1 MTMCICLKSQSQ
13 PSEACI
19 WSQLEPV
26 QHDSIVSIRSVKSD
40 DLSTPT
46 SQWQVYMHLSLT
58 TGHHAGWVAQVHYR
72 QMSVCW
78 RQQLALLLKHR
89 NLTVT
94 FFSPLSLLCWLDIL
108 HCVQY
113 KLRVAIYRCLWNQ
126 APHYQMDCAY
136 ISVISVCDQPTNN
149 QLVWPHYCHRKFGSC
164 IFHRLPDEME
174 LCLMRSIDS
183 FTITLKTRS
192 FAVHWH

>member
-1 MTMCICLKSQSQ
+1 MY
-13 PSEACI
+13 
-19 WSQLEPV
+19 LEPIGASSTWFYCLH
-26 QHDSIVSIRSVKSD
+26 QKRQIR
-40 DLSTPT
+40 
-46 SQWQVYMHLSLT
+46 WSLNT
-58 TGHHAGWVAQVHYR
+58 
-72 QMSVCW
+72 
-78 RQQLALLLKHR
+78 
-89 NLTVT
+89 NFTVT
-94 FFSPLSLLCWLDIL
+94 GVHASLVDHWTPCWLGRSSTLPTDVSMLKAAARIIAETQKFDRDFFSPLSLLCWLDIL

-183 FTITLKTRS
+183 FTIALKTRS

>member
-1 MTMCICLKSQSQ
+1 MISQHQLHSDTCTCISRWPLDTMLAGSLNYITDRCQCAEGSS
-13 PSEACI
+13 SHYCWNTEI
-19 WSQLEPV
+19 WPWL
-26 QHDSIVSIRSVKSD
+26 
-40 DLSTPT
+40 
-46 SQWQVYMHLSLT
+46 
-58 TGHHAGWVAQVHYR
+58 
-72 QMSVCW
+72 
-78 RQQLALLLKHR
+78 
-89 NLTVT
+89 
-94 FFSPLSLLCWLDIL
+94 FSPLSLLCWLDIL

-126 APHYQMDCAY
+126 APHYLMDCAY

-183 FTITLKTRS
+183 FTIALKTRS